1 MLTAI
6 FGMVVAV
13 IAALLLVVV
22 VAAAAAGD
30 GFVIRFKVM
39 TDPRPSSFLRV
50 SAISGWRGAVGAQ

>member
-13 IAALLLVVV
+13 IAALPQLVVV
-22 VAAAAAGD
+22 VAAAGD

-50 SAISGWRGAVGAQ
+50 SAISGWRGAGVGAQ

>member
-13 IAALLLVVV
+13 IAALLPVVV
-22 VAAAAAGD
+22 VAATGD

-50 SAISGWRGAVGAQ
+50 SAISGCRAAVGAQ

>member
-13 IAALLLVVV
+13 IAALLPVVV
-22 VAAAAAGD
+22 VAAAGD